1 MWGET
6 RLVVRR
12 VGGRDDG
19 ARAAPGAAGEGPGVP
34 RREAKL
40 GEELVLLPREAPHG
54 RRERERGSPPP
65 PSRRRVPSAPVR
77 RGGDR
82 GGVGEAVAVAVAGR
96 R

>member
-1 MWGET
+1 MPGRHKPNRAPRTERIVWGET

-54 RRERERGSPPP
+54 RRERER
-65 PSRRRVPSAPVR
+65 
-77 RGGDR
+77 
-82 GGVGEAVAVAVAGR
+82 
-96 R
+96 